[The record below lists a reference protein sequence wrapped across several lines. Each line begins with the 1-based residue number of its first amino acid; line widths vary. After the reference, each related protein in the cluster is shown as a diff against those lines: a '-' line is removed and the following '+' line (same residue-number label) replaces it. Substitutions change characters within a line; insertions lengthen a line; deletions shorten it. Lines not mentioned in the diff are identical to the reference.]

1 MLQGIGKTVSGFIE
15 IMMES
20 AYAPALG
27 SDVTRHAE
35 KKEEKSEKDKA
46 RELAGKL

>member
-20 AYAPALG
+20 VYVPALG

-35 KKEEKSEKDKA
+35 KKRRKK
-46 RELAGKL
+46 